1 MTNKEI
7 EKMLNFLD
15 NEKLEELKKYLLS
28 EKTRNNNIFAIVF
41 IIVFLR

>member
-15 NEKLEELKKYLLS
+15 NNQLEQLKKYYCQ
-28 EKTRNNNIFAIVF
+28 KKRK
-41 IIVFLR
+41 IIVF